1 MMRRASDTIWEGT
14 LAYSQTAADAR
25 ASEWKINPLEGGHSL
40 ANAPTPPKWE
50 PWHVQRRMVDASRI
64 AVRDGGAIGPKLP
77 GGAHPAVCHSREDI
91 ADQEPVA
98 LDPSRFKP
106 TRAEL
111 SLMGRIFAW
120 LTTMLSDVGSE
131 IRRALRDWAMIEAR
145 GGSHSHKAHC
155 REQGL
160 LLATFLAWKDR
171 ALRLIADR
179 LNAGRVAV
187 F

>member
-1 MMRRASDTIWEGT
+1 MVE
-14 LAYSQTAADAR
+14 AA
-25 ASEWKINPLEGGHSL
+25 
-40 ANAPTPPKWE
+40 
-50 PWHVQRRMVDASRI
+50 RI
-64 AVRDGGAIGPKLP
+64 ALRESGGAGPKNP
-77 GGAHPAVCHSREDI
+77 GNAHPTVCHTREDI

-106 TRAEL
+106 TRDEL

-120 LTTMLSDVGSE
+120 LATMLSDIE
-131 IRRALRDWAMIEAR
+131 ADFRRALRDWAMIEAR
-145 GGSHSHKAHC
+145 GGSRKAHC
-155 REQGL
+155 RERGL